1 MASVGALYVH
11 VPFCVKKCAYC
22 DFVSSA
28 TRRDDPCLDT
38 YVADVS
44 AQIRHAAKLGLL
56 EVCTTAYVGGG
67 TPSLLGAQ
75 RLALLLGAIRE
86 ACPQLVELT
95 CEANP
100 ESLTNVVLAALVE
113 TGATRLSVGVQSLND
128 AELTALGRLHTAEQ
142 ARDRVRAAVLTGL
155 DVSVDLMCAIPHQT
169 PESWDTT
176 LREALDLGVG
186 HVSVYPLA
194 IEEGTPLYDVY
205 GDVDV
210 AWNSEDVQAERMEQ
224 AQHALEAAGLM
235 RYEVASYA
243 MPGKECLHNQAYWTG
258 VEYVGLGHGA
268 ASMVGAGTYNAV
280 RELYGWLPART
291 NKDARRAYRMR
302 FSTVDREVEF
312 LSEREAWAEDLM
324 LGMRRTCGVEL
335 ARFAGVEHVLQ
346 ELVERGL
353 VGVRGDHAIPTHDGW
368 LLGNELFG
376 ALWGLADDS

>member
-56 EVCTTAYVGGG
+56 EACTTAYVGGG

-86 ACPQLVELT
+86 ACPRLVELT

-268 ASMVGAGTYNAV
+268 ASMVGAGTYNVV

-312 LSEREAWAEDLM
+312 LSEREAWVEDLM

>member
-56 EVCTTAYVGGG
+56 EACTTAYVGGG

-86 ACPQLVELT
+86 ACPRLVELT

>member
-1 MASVGALYVH
+1 
-11 VPFCVKKCAYC
+11 
-22 DFVSSA
+22 
-28 TRRDDPCLDT
+28 
-38 YVADVS
+38 VADVS

-56 EVCTTAYVGGG
+56 EACTTAYVGGG

-86 ACPQLVELT
+86 ACPRLVELT

>member
-1 MASVGALYVH
+1 LASVGALYVH

-56 EVCTTAYVGGG
+56 EACTTAYVGGG

-86 ACPQLVELT
+86 ACPRLVELT